1 MMLNMWAHFL
11 NSYNRL
17 RNPWRII
24 YPVHIC
30 SILKYLA
37 CFPFKQTARQN
48 LIVAQDSNNN
58 LNLGLLKGA
67 DSLELVIQP
76 IRM

>member
-1 MMLNMWAHFL
+1 MMLKALALFL
-11 NSYNRL
+11 NLYNRL
-17 RNPWRII
+17 QNPV
-24 YPVHIC
+24 YEC
-30 SILKYLA
+30 SILKNIA
-37 CFPFKQTARQN
+37 CFPFKQTTRLN